1 MTPHPHDPH
10 TQAHQP
16 PHPPTEPPQEPAMSP
31 DRLDSVR
38 QAQLHA
44 HRHAAAGGLADADRS
59 EAIDDFWR
67 GADAVWARLQQ
78 GLGERLHRSARR
90 LQARLDRR
98 AARC

>member
-1 MTPHPHDPH
+1 MT
-10 TQAHQP
+10 
-16 PHPPTEPPQEPAMSP
+16 P
-31 DRLDSVR
+31 DRLDTLT
-38 QAQLHA
+38 QAHLHA
-44 HRHAAAGGLADADRS
+44 HRHAAARRQADADRS

>member
-1 MTPHPHDPH
+1 MT
-10 TQAHQP
+10 
-16 PHPPTEPPQEPAMSP
+16 P
-31 DRLDSVR
+31 DRLDTLT
-38 QAQLHA
+38 QAHLHA
-44 HRHAAAGGLADADRS
+44 HLHAAARRQADADRS